1 MDNHK
6 NAFACSGYRRAAQNI
21 KVPPTAS
28 RRAYGLLPNEK
39 QSPSNKK
46 TLQILSNSA
55 QPITEKRRRPRPKGG
70 NNIAFNNGCCN

>member
-1 MDNHK
+1 M
-6 NAFACSGYRRAAQNI
+6 

-39 QSPSNKK
+39 QSPSNPPKN
-46 TLQILSNSA
+46 TANTQ
-55 QPITEKRRRPRPKGG
+55 QQRPPITAKRRRPRPKGG

>member
-1 MDNHK
+1 M
-6 NAFACSGYRRAAQNI
+6 

-39 QSPSNKK
+39 QSPSNPPTKK
-46 TLQILSNSA
+46 TLQILSHSA